1 MLAILWLLSIYTIK
15 KRSLTYLG
23 LDQTVEEES
32 NFKVQK
38 TFSLTDGDVDSVN
51 QDRII
56 GVIEIN
62 KYTVNSRGQY
72 IIESTLI
79 GTNFDM

>member
-1 MLAILWLLSIYTIK
+1 MLATLWLLSIYTIK